1 MFCIY
6 YACNKIN
13 TSFFGDLISTFFFST
28 ISLQDIL
35 CFYFNGVM
43 FETNAT
49 QKALGYKNR
58 CLKLESEE
66 GKLTNFLK
74 HQKVLRY
81 VWKRSQHPVSFV
93 FDHSLHFSTAY
104 KNNKRCS
111 FPSVWR
117 VADSR
122 HELKSNKSLKWTH
135 VCLDLILDNIS
146 YLHFYCCKISSCK
159 KEINSPTLAAERSRP
174 VIHALIAMT
183 EVCMWPVLTW
193 HWEVKK
199 Q

>member
-58 CLKLESEE
+58 YLKLEKAKKENS
-66 GKLTNFLK
+66 NFLK

-122 HELKSNKSLKWTH
+122 HELKSNKSLKRTH

-159 KEINSPTLAAERSRP
+159 KRDQQSNTSSR
-174 VIHALIAMT
+174 
-183 EVCMWPVLTW
+183 
-193 HWEVKK
+193 EVKASNSCTDSHDWGLHVTCVDIER
-199 Q
+199 